1 MKNHIR
7 NFVLGAGLVALLGS
21 PLIMAQVQETAE
33 IPFDF
38 HAGQSTLSAG
48 TYSVIK
54 AASSVL
60 QLRNDDTRDS
70 ILLMGVGR
78 EAAKEDARLVFNRYG
93 DIYFLSAVWIPDSQ
107 GYSFPKTKME
117 KEMAKA
123 TSQVATTYVALV
135 RH

>member
-1 MKNHIR
+1 
-7 NFVLGAGLVALLGS
+7 
-21 PLIMAQVQETAE
+21 MAQVQETAE

-38 HAGQSTLSAG
+38 HAGPSTLPAG

-93 DIYFLSAVWIPDSQ
+93 DIYFLSAVWIPGSQ

-135 RH
+135 RR

>member
-7 NFVLGAGLVALLGS
+7 NFVFGAGLVALLGS

-38 HAGQSTLSAG
+38 HAGQSTLPAG

-60 QLRNDDTRDS
+60 QLRNDDTRGS

-93 DIYFLSAVWIPDSQ
+93 DIYFLSAVWIPGSQ

-135 RH
+135 RR

>member
-93 DIYFLSAVWIPDSQ
+93 DIYFLSAVWIPGSQ

-123 TSQVATTYVALV
+123 SQVATTYVALV
-135 RH
+135 RR

>member
-7 NFVLGAGLVALLGS
+7 DFVLGAGLVALLWS
-21 PLIMAQVQETAE
+21 PLLMAQVQETAE

-38 HAGQSTLSAG
+38 HAGQSALPAG

-117 KEMAKA
+117 KEMARA
-123 TSQVATTYVALV
+123 SQVATTYVALV
-135 RH
+135 RR

>member
-7 NFVLGAGLVALLGS
+7 NFVLGAGLVGLLWS
-21 PLIMAQVQETAE
+21 PLLMAQVQETAE

-93 DIYFLSAVWIPDSQ
+93 DIYFLSAVWIPGSQ

-135 RH
+135 RR

>member
-7 NFVLGAGLVALLGS
+7 DFVLGAGLVALLGS

-38 HAGQSTLSAG
+38 HAGQSILPAG

-60 QLRNDDTRDS
+60 RLRNDDTRDS

-93 DIYFLSAVWIPDSQ
+93 DIYFLSAVWIPGSQ

-135 RH
+135 RR

>member
-7 NFVLGAGLVALLGS
+7 NFVFGAGLVALLGS

-38 HAGQSTLSAG
+38 HAGQSTLSAA

-93 DIYFLSAVWIPDSQ
+93 DIYFLSAVWIPGSQ

-135 RH
+135 RR